1 MNFLDIILIIFL
13 GLSFIHGFRKGF
25 VLELAT
31 LVALI
36 LGVWT
41 GFYFADFMSGW
52 LERIFD
58 YHGKYINIISFI
70 IIFVGVIILVQLLAR
85 IIEKALKL
93 VALGFLNKL
102 AGAVFS
108 VAKTFFILSIL
119 IYFLNRIDDQHRI
132 IKDESRKQST
142 LFTFTESIAPAL
154 MPKMKQY
161 TDLLPPLHQAEPS
174 LPEESE
180 E

>member
-1 MNFLDIILIIFL
+1 MNFLDIILIIIL

-36 LGVWT
+36 LGVWA
-41 GFYFADFMSGW
+41 GFYFADFMARW
-52 LERIFD
+52 LEGIFN

-70 IIFVGVIILVQLLAR
+70 VIFVGVIILVQLLAR
-85 IIEKALKL
+85 IIERALKL
-93 VALGFLNKL
+93 IALGFLNKL

-108 VAKTFFILSIL
+108 VAKTLFILSIL

-142 LFTFTESIAPAL
+142 LFAFTESIAPAL
-154 MPKMKQY
+154 IPKMKQY
-161 TDLLPPLHQAEPS
+161 TDLIPSLPQAEPS
-174 LPEESE
+174 PSDEPEE
-180 E
+180 